1 MKYKLHV
8 VKNEKAED
16 WSDSQTHLR
25 FTVVNIEK
33 SKNYPLNF
41 VCLLP
46 MRFTFKEDR
55 LTMFEKLF
63 GANSIEMAKK
73 LLSDALETEQDVD
86 VKNEIDR
93 RLRLLSP
100 ELTHKHIC
108 HSCGKPFQA
117 DSKKAWKRNFCE
129 ACGKKR
135 FGYHTATE

>member
-1 MKYKLHV
+1 MRYKLHV

-25 FTVVNIEK
+25 FTVVNLEK
-33 SKNYPLNF
+33 GKSYPLNF

-63 GANSIEMAKK
+63 GADSLAMAKK
-73 LLSDALETEQDVD
+73 LLNDALETEQDGD
-86 VKNEIDR
+86 VKDEIDR

-100 ELTHKHIC
+100 ELAQKQIC
-108 HSCGKPFQA
+108 PSCGKPFQA
-117 DSKKAWKRNFCE
+117 PSKKSWKRSYCAE
-129 ACGKKR
+129 CVKKK
-135 FGYHTATE
+135 FGYHTS